1 MNEKPVRLA
10 IIAAVGQ
17 NGVIG
22 VDGELPW
29 RLSSDLKRFKQITM
43 GKPIVMGRKTYES
56 IGKPLPGR
64 RNIVVTR
71 NPDFSVSGVDTAIG
85 LDAGISLAKQHAEQ
99 NGVDEV
105 YVIGGGEIYSKT
117 MDLADRL
124 YVTHVLASPVG
135 DTMFPSI
142 DEEIWQLSTEEN
154 VPAGEKDTVATRFA
168 VYDRL

>member
-1 MNEKPVRLA
+1 METKSIRLA

-43 GKPIVMGRKTYES
+43 GKPIIMGRKTYES

-64 RNIVVTR
+64 KNIVVTR
-71 NPDFSVSGVDTAIG
+71 NPEFTEPGVSISNNVDQAIG
-85 LDAGISLAKQHAEQ
+85 LARQYAANDDCEEI
-99 NGVDEV
+99 
-105 YVIGGGEIYSKT
+105 YIIGGGEIYSRT
-117 MDLADRL
+117 MALADRL
-124 YVTHVLASPVG
+124 YMTHVLTSPAG
-135 DTMFPSI
+135 DTRFPDI
-142 DEEIWQLSTEEN
+142 NQKNWQLKRAEE
-154 VPAGEKDTVATRFA
+154 VPEGEKDTVATRFA